1 MPILQKTSIEIM
13 MKSRF
18 NRKLIPAPR
27 QSRRSRYKYYPIYFF
42 LANLIEGMNRQICL
56 TGEKVEGLPGFRD

>member
-1 MPILQKTSIEIM
+1 